1 MSINIG
7 PAEAKICDG
16 GISFVK
22 HPITTNSSISSAS
35 LPDFLQLYA
44 HIFQGNAVL
53 EKDFVIY
60 TTQNPH
66 CRGLFIRKITDTSF
80 EMVLLAQHHF

>member
-44 HIFQGNAVL
+44 HIFHVSNNNNVMLCLKKTSPSTPHKIPIAGDYL
-53 EKDFVIY
+53 FEK
-60 TTQNPH
+60 
-66 CRGLFIRKITDTSF
+66 
-80 EMVLLAQHHF
+80 